1 MDKAL
6 AEEIAQIVLRG
17 LWASKGEFFL
27 AMVVLAL
34 VSGLCA
40 FFGAYLAK
48 LAEGRVADSRFETL
62 TAQLAVTTTTVQ
74 RIQTEVA
81 HGEWAQ
87 REWKSIRQ
95 RKLEELLAEA
105 AAVEAFLDHF
115 RNQLPHAQPPTP
127 PPLQL
132 DKFEVLISLYFPEL
146 LDTGRA
152 FANSAR
158 AAVIRLH
165 EFCIANAEAGGQDPV
180 GLYRQ
185 HNAAIV
191 AARKS
196 VIDRR
201 IALDLAAVQVVRTI
215 FAGPPVAPENQP
227 D

>member
-27 AMVVLAL
+27 AMTIWAL
-34 VSGLCA
+34 VSGLFA

-48 LAEGRVADSRFETL
+48 LAEGRVADRRFETL

-95 RKLEELLAEA
+95 RKLEELLGEA
-105 AAVEAFLDHF
+105 GAVEAFLDHC
-115 RNQLPHAQPPTP
+115 RNQLPQAQPPTP
-127 PPLQL
+127 PPLPL
-132 DKFEVLISLYFPEL
+132 DKFEVLVHLYFPEL

-152 FANSAR
+152 FATSAR
-158 AAVIRLH
+158 AAVITLH
-165 EFCIANAEAGGQDPV
+165 EFCIANGEAGGQDPI
-180 GLYRQ
+180 GLFNQ
-185 HNAAIV
+185 HNIAIM
-191 AARKS
+191 AARRS

-201 IALDLAAVQVVRTI
+201 AALDVAAVQVVRTI
-215 FAGPPVAPENQP
+215 FAGPPDAPEN
-227 D
+227 